1 MELFFLWLVCGVIGA
16 GLGSMVQRTSTGF
29 WLGLLLGPIGWII
42 VLLLPRPVAATS
54 MNTPAAA
61 TSAPAMTAAARV
73 DALTKLADLRERGVL
88 TTEEFETQKAALLAE
103 HPAGKFGVSSA
114 VLGFIERGD
123 RIGAIKQHRTETGL
137 DLKAAKDAV
146 EAAEAQRSA

>member
-1 MELFFLWLVCGVIGA
+1 MELIFLWLACGLIGA
-16 GLGSMVQRTSTGF
+16 VLGSMVKRTSAGF

-42 VLLLPRPVAATS
+42 VLLLPRPGESTTMSAPPSTA
-54 MNTPAAA
+54 
-61 TSAPAMTAAARV
+61 APAMTAAARV

-88 TTEEFETQKAALLAE
+88 TPEEFEAQKTALLTERPTAE
-103 HPAGKFGVSSA
+103 FGVSAA

-137 DLKAAKDAV
+137 DLKAAKEAV
-146 EAAEAQRSA
+146 EAAEARRRA